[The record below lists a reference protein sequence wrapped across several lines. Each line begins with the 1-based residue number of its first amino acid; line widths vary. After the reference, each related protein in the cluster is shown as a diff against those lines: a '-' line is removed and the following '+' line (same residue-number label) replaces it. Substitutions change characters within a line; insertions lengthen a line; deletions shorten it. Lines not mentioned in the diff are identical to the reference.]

1 MIKIG
6 NLEIDIDRLEVRV
19 YERVVKLSVEEMEVL
34 KYLAMQ
40 PGEVISREFL
50 LAKIYGKYGDIRT
63 LDITIRRIRGKIE
76 KDESNPKILI
86 TKRGI
91 GYYLNNNIENVIESD
106 LNTNEKEEKDVL
118 DYNMQKTLIDKGFS
132 QEECE
137 RLQKQ
142 VLYIANKFI
151 NTNAKKDDLISIGN
165 IGLMKAINQ
174 FDTSKD
180 IKFETYASRYI
191 ENEMLIYLRS
201 CDKIEEP
208 QDNNRSKNIL
218 GIDTNLRKIEDKVD
232 KQLLKA
238 SIKKLSPRERNF
250 MELRFGFV
258 SGQEKTQKELADM
271 LRNFAKLYF
280 KA

>member
-1 MIKIG
+1 MIEVG

-19 YERVVKLSVEEMEVL
+19 YEKVVKLSVEEMEVL

-106 LNTNEKEEKDVL
+106 LNANEKEEKDVL

-174 FDTSKD
+174 FDTSKN
-180 IKFETYASRYI
+180 IKFETYASRHI
-191 ENEMLIYLRS
+191 ENE
-201 CDKIEEP
+201 
-208 QDNNRSKNIL
+208 IL
-218 GIDTNLRKIEDKVD
+218 TFLRKNSC
-232 KQLLKA
+232 L
-238 SIKKLSPRERNF
+238 
-250 MELRFGFV
+250 
-258 SGQEKTQKELADM
+258 
-271 LRNFAKLYF
+271 
-280 KA
+280 